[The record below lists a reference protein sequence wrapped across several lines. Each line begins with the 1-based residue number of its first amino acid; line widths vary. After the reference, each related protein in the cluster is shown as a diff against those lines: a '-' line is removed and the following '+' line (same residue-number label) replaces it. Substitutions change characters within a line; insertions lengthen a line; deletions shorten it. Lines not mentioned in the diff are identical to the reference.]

1 MSIKTRAKLLLVG
14 LAVLCTAGAV
24 GGALTHHDHAPRS
37 TGQYVTTHNTC
48 QAEDD
53 PCWRSE

>member
-1 MSIKTRAKLLLVG
+1 MSIKTRAKLLLIS
-14 LAVLCTAGAV
+14 LAVVITSAAV
-24 GGALTHHDHAPRS
+24 GGALTHHEQAVPS
-37 TGQYVTTHNTC
+37 VGQLVTAHNTC